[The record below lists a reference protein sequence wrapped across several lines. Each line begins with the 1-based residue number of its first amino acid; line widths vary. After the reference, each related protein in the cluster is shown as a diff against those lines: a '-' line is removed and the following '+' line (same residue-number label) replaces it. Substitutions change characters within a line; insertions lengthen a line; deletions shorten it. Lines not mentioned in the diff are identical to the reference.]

1 MSKKAQKIGI
11 PRLFLVNNS
20 HEKCHKIKFV
30 IFYFPILPQLCTKMF
45 ESLRNEKK
53 KDEISEGIVSEM
65 TEERSASDLVEAA
78 SEPESIQETQT
89 PPADQPVT
97 QTEIGIGSLKGKRV
111 KLEEAVDYVGLL
123 IANLKEK
130 RTRLEKEVEE
140 ESVDIK
146 NLRAKLAKVGEYIQE
161 EGQSLQNLSSKRSV
175 VEQQADEV
183 CGIIDNLRGH
193 LAKINQVV
201 EEEGNVIKD
210 FKNSREK
217 SDNF

>member
-53 KDEISEGIVSEM
+53 NEEISEGVVSEM
-65 TEERSASDLVEAA
+65 TEEKSASDLVEAG
-78 SEPESIQETQT
+78 SEPAQEAQNTQA
-89 PPADQPVT
+89 PPPQPT
-97 QTEIGIGSLKGKRV
+97 SQTEIGIGNLKDKRV

-201 EEEGNVIKD
+201 EDEGTTIKE

-217 SDNF
+217 SSDF

>member
-1 MSKKAQKIGI
+1 M
-11 PRLFLVNNS
+11 
-20 HEKCHKIKFV
+20 
-30 IFYFPILPQLCTKMF
+30 
-45 ESLRNEKK
+45 
-53 KDEISEGIVSEM
+53 
-65 TEERSASDLVEAA
+65 
-78 SEPESIQETQT
+78 
-89 PPADQPVT
+89 
-97 QTEIGIGSLKGKRV
+97 
-111 KLEEAVDYVGLL
+111 
-123 IANLKEK
+123 
-130 RTRLEKEVEE
+130 
-140 ESVDIK
+140 DIK

>member
-1 MSKKAQKIGI
+1 LSKKAQKMEI

-20 HEKCHKIKFV
+20 HEKCHKIKFI
-30 IFYFPILPQLCTKMF
+30 IFYFPILPQLYTKMF

-53 KDEISEGIVSEM
+53 KEEISEGIVSEM
-65 TEERSASDLVEAA
+65 TEEKSASDLVEAGAEPAQEPQNAQAPPQPA
-78 SEPESIQETQT
+78 S
-89 PPADQPVT
+89 
-97 QTEIGIGSLKGKRV
+97 QTEIGIGNLKDKRV